1 MSRWIRSR
9 ALYTPPVTSWE
20 CVAPEVVCLTF
31 GGRPP
36 RCDTRLGRSRNKVAL
51 GEPGAGSPP
60 KIYTRLNI
68 VSVRSNYLNLL
79 KIAKLTLFRSKEFF
93 KSIVIPK
100 YEWIYSFMINNFLLS
115 IVDCFIK
122 NFLII
127 HQVIFWDLSQN
138 ANGKFWRLVIRKL
151 S

>member
-1 MSRWIRSR
+1 
-9 ALYTPPVTSWE
+9 
-20 CVAPEVVCLTF
+20 
-31 GGRPP
+31 
-36 RCDTRLGRSRNKVAL
+36 
-51 GEPGAGSPP
+51 
-60 KIYTRLNI
+60 
-68 VSVRSNYLNLL
+68 VSVRSNYLNFH